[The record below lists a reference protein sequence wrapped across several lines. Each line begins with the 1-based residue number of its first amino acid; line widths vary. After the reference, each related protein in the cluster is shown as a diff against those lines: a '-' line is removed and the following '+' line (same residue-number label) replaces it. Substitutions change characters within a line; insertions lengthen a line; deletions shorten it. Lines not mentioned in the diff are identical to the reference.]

1 MIKNFS
7 DFLLESEN
15 HVLWKEIDFQS
26 NEEKTVSDVAEE
38 SLLTP
43 DLVVVYEGT
52 SAYTKLTQ
60 ITSSENGEEVLKIT
74 GNRLTMYTVPFDF
87 LKWETLGASSE
98 TIETCFI
105 VSEINTKKI

>member
-26 NEEKTVSDVAEE
+26 NEEKAVADVAEE

-43 DLVVVYEGT
+43 NLVVVYEGT
-52 SAYTKLTQ
+52 SAYTKLAQ
-60 ITSSENGEEVLKIT
+60 IASSEKGEPVLEIT
-74 GNRLTMYTVPFDF
+74 ANKLIMYTVPFDF
-87 LKWETLGASSE
+87 LKWETLGTSSE
-98 TIETCFI
+98 PIETCYV
-105 VSEINTKKI
+105 VSEINLKKV